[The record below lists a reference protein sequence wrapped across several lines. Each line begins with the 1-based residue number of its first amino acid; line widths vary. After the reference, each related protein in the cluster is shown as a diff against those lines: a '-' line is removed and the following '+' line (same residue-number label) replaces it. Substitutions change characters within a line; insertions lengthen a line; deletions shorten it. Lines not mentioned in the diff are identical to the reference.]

1 MPSSLLSAEQFA
13 SIRDNFFNQ
22 LNTLQQ
28 QLKDQ
33 NLPQPKTR
41 RFSDPA
47 WSSDP
52 SYLFSANYYE
62 LVSDTVDQFVA
73 KANLSDDARQQL
85 EFGLMQWLEA
95 MSPVNYFLTNPM
107 AIQKAIESNGAS
119 IAQGINLMLNDLKKG
134 RLTQTD
140 ETAFVVGENIAITA
154 GQVVYQNPIMQLIQY
169 SAQTDSV
176 YEKPLLVVPPCIN
189 KYYILD
195 LQENNSFVLNA
206 VQQGFTVFLISWR
219 NPLSTDNDG
228 IQQATWGDYLNNGVL
243 DAIDTVKEITNQDQ
257 INALGFCVGGTMLA
271 SALAIAK
278 SKGEDPVNSL
288 TLLTS
293 LLDFTDTGVL
303 NVFVN
308 EVHASMRDQQFASG
322 GLMTAQELATTFSF
336 LRPGELVWNYVSNGY
351 LMGKEPP
358 AFDLLYWNSDGTN
371 LPGPFFAWYFRN
383 TYLENNLV
391 KPDFLSIDGNK
402 VDLSSLDMPSYVYAS
417 REDHIVPWQGAY
429 ASLNVLKGDR
439 RFVLGASGHIAG
451 VINPPARNRRNYWT
465 SNTDIKASQS
475 AVDSQDWIEN
485 SEKHDGSWWPDW
497 SQWLKQQSGDL
508 VKATK
513 TCGSE
518 KFPTLEDAPG
528 SYVKTKA
535 V

>member
-1 MPSSLLSAEQFA
+1 MPNSVLSAEQITA
-13 SIRDNFFNQ
+13 IRDNFFNR

-28 QLKDQ
+28 LQQQQ
-33 NLPQPKTR
+33 NLPLPKTR

-47 WSSDP
+47 WASDQ
-52 SYLFSANYYE
+52 SHLFTANYFE
-62 LVSDTVDQFVA
+62 LVSDTIDELVKNADVT
-73 KANLSDDARQQL
+73 DEARQHL
-85 EFGLMQWLEA
+85 EFNLMQWLEA

-119 IAQGINLMLNDLKKG
+119 IAKGINLMLSDMQKG

-140 ETAFVVGENIAITA
+140 ESAFVVGENIAITP
-154 GQVVYQNPIMQLIQY
+154 GKVVYQNPVMQLIQY
-169 SAQTDSV
+169 SAQTEKV
-176 YEKPLLVVPPCIN
+176 YEKPLLIVPPCIN

-195 LQENNSFVLNA
+195 LQEKNSFVLDAIN
-206 VQQGFTVFLISWR
+206 QGFTVFLISWR
-219 NPLSTDNDG
+219 NPLSSDTDG
-228 IQQATWGDYLNNGVL
+228 IQKATWGDYLKHGIL
-243 DAIDTVKEITNQDQ
+243 DAINITQDITKQ
-257 INALGFCVGGTMLA
+257 DKINALGFCVGGTMLA
-271 SALAIAK
+271 SALAMAK
-278 SKGEDPVNSL
+278 SNGQDPVNSL

-293 LLDFTDTGVL
+293 FLDFSDTGVL

-308 EVHASMRDQQFASG
+308 EVHASMRDQQFANG

-351 LMGKEPP
+351 LMGNEPP

-383 TYLENNLV
+383 TYLENNLI
-391 KPDFLSIDGNK
+391 KQNHLNIDGCPIN
-402 VDLSSLDMPSYVYAS
+402 LETLDMPAYIYAS

-429 ASLNVLKGDR
+429 ASLNILQGNK

-451 VINPPARNRRNYWT
+451 VINPPARNRRCYWAYEDNIE
-465 SNTDIKASQS
+465 SNQDVISDQEWLES
-475 AVDSQDWIEN
+475 AEQHE
-485 SEKHDGSWWPDW
+485 GSWWPDW
-497 SQWLKQQSGDL
+497 SQWLKQQSGKQI
-508 VKATK
+508 KARA
-513 TCGSE
+513 CGSK